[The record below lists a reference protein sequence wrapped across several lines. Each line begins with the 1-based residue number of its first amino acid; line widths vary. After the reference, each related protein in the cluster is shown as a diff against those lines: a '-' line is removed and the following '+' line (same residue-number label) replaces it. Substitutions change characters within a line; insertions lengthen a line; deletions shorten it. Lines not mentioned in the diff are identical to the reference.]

1 MANMLSQS
9 TSPRSVFAAGDG
21 GAGPQSGVD
30 YFGSVGQRT
39 NVSLNRPS
47 PPRASSRASR
57 PNPGAQSIDSADRMA
72 PTAVT
77 ERPMTEFV
85 DPTGGNRDQSLT
97 QLGPGE
103 RPLVDPGTLGS
114 AFRTAGL
121 VPGLQGLSFVGS
133 LLSAADRDADS
144 MAKTGER
151 DLSGMVSL
159 ALGMGGMSPLG
170 IAATRTAYD
179 ATRRYTDDDPAND
192 PGLRTYAPTMARAV
206 VDQYAGEDARRA
218 VAIMDSL
225 RSAPAQEQP
234 APGVAQR
241 VDVALNPPAPPPAP
255 RPPRTQAPPDQS
267 PDQAPGGQPGAGG
280 FDNPGFNPDNP
291 TTVDALQSV
300 RDFEDAWGMRDTG
313 GGWGGG
319 RSDGRGTSNSAHG
332 GDAQAARGGMA
343 TRRGFSRPRG
353 YAMGG
358 EVSMGVPPAAGDAQ
372 SPMGTVQR
380 MLRDPAATQRL
391 LALPLSLMQS
401 GQLTPDEVMTMG
413 RVAEA
418 AMYNPALYPQLRA
431 FVAEQGMTPLPPAF
445 DQSVITNII
454 VIAKA
459 LQAQMPATPPGQVPP
474 TGQAQIEQP
483 VPGFGNGGY
492 IRGPGTGTSDSIGTV
507 NEQSGAPVKVATDEY
522 VIPAH
527 VVRAKG
533 REFFDNLLRRYD
545 PSQNGGQHG

>member
-1 MANMLSQS
+1 MADMLSQS
-9 TSPRSVFAAGDG
+9 TAPRSVFAG
-21 GAGPQSGVD
+21 GSGGPQSGID
-30 YFGSVGQRT
+30 YFGSIGQRT
-39 NVSLNRPS
+39 NVSLNRPRPAP
-47 PPRASSRASR
+47 PPRQNRA
-57 PNPGAQSIDSADRMA
+57 NPGAESLASAERMA

-85 DPTGGNRDQSLT
+85 APTGGNRDQALT
-97 QLGPGE
+97 QLAPGE
-103 RPLVDPGTLGS
+103 RPLVDAGDLG
-114 AFRTAGL
+114 RGMQYAGL
-121 VPGLQGLSFVGS
+121 VPGLQGIGFVGS
-133 LLSAADRDADS
+133 LLRGMDRDQQS
-144 MAKTGER
+144 MDTTGER
-151 DLSGMVSL
+151 DLSGL
-159 ALGMGGMSPLG
+159 LGAPMGMAGATPTG
-170 IAATRTAYD
+170 IAATRTALD
-179 ATRRYTDDDPAND
+179 SVRRWRNDDPTDDPSLGTIA
-192 PGLRTYAPTMARAV
+192 PGLVRGV
-206 VDQYAGEDARRA
+206 IDQYADADVRRA
-218 VAIMDSL
+218 IALGDMVRADMPQD
-225 RSAPAQEQP
+225 APTP
-234 APGVAQR
+234 NVAQR
-241 VDVALNPPAPPPAP
+241 VDISLRPPAPPPAP
-255 RPPRTQAPPDQS
+255 QRPPRAAAPTEQDDAQ
-267 PDQAPGGQPGAGG
+267 DAGG
-280 FDNPGFNPDNP
+280 GGSESFDNPGFNSTSPG
-291 TTVDALQSV
+291 TVSALQSV
-300 RDFEDAWGMRDTG
+300 RDFENSWNNRDRG
-313 GGWGGG
+313 GDRGVG
-319 RSDGRGTSNSAHG
+319 RSDGRGSSNSAHG

-358 EVSMGVPPAAGDAQ
+358 EVEMGVPAAPQEPQ

-391 LALPLSLMQS
+391 LALPMSLMQS

-431 FVAEQGMTPLPPAF
+431 FVAEQGMTPLPPAY

-545 PSQNGGQHG
+545 PSQNGG